1 MLFAHR
7 QSFAGGFPRAGLC
20 FLIQVR
26 SGGQS
31 LLCQFR
37 NLTDCIFLSRKSCGQ
52 AFLLPVYS
60 RAKRKSGKISKNLL
74 TYWVNRCNI
83 GPSNLSSQSG
93 KERMKCTKTTVC
105 MYPSCVAVE
114 CYTPGHI
121 CMARCIRPCCAAPK
135 TDISAGNAVMPY
147 ARELRKSPRLF
158 YTQIPKITKDY
169 AKKEITEMSNY
180 KFETL
185 QLHVG

>member
-1 MLFAHR
+1 MARVSSVSFGISPIVFSFRGNHAVKPSFCLFT
-7 QSFAGGFPRAGLC
+7 AGQKESPGNF
-20 FLIQVR
+20 
-26 SGGQS
+26 
-31 LLCQFR
+31 
-37 NLTDCIFLSRKSCGQ
+37 
-52 AFLLPVYS
+52 
-60 RAKRKSGKISKNLL
+60 KNLF
-74 TYWVNRCNI
+74 TYRVNGCNI